1 METIG
6 RQKIWSFLDRSA
18 DCKVTTNTRVREGA
32 GHKVSSF
39 LELARKIAELQFLN
53 RDHVLLFRGQGGDH
67 RNVKGNTSVKPT
79 LFRPEGKGN
88 PDLATL
94 ERRFV
99 LLARAERALVARY
112 QSAGFRGLDRIKRHH
127 VLRWSILQHYE
138 VCATPLLDVTHS
150 IRIAA
155 SFASLSANDRAYL
168 FVLGV
173 PNLSGAVTASAEAG
187 LQIVRLASVCPPSAV
202 RPHIQEGY
210 LLGQYPEVTDVA
222 ERENY
227 FHYEMDFGLRLVAKF
242 YFEPTSFWTDK
253 DFPKVAR
260 SALYPSARDDPLYQ
274 LALDVQKELAA
285 S

>member
-6 RQKIWSFLDRSA
+6 KQKIWSFLDRSQE
-18 DCKVTTNTRVREGA
+18 CKVTTNTRVREGG

-79 LFRPEGKGN
+79 LFRPGGKGN
-88 PDLATL
+88 PDRATL
-94 ERRFV
+94 EKRFEI
-99 LLARAERALVARY
+99 LARAERALVGRY

-155 SFASLSANDRAYL
+155 SFASLS
-168 FVLGV
+168 VK
-173 PNLSGAVTASAEAG
+173 
-187 LQIVRLASVCPPSAV
+187 
-202 RPHIQEGY
+202 
-210 LLGQYPEVTDVA
+210 
-222 ERENY
+222 
-227 FHYEMDFGLRLVAKF
+227 DFGQGPRLCLCARRAE
-242 YFEPTSFWTDK
+242 FERRDHRERGSG
-253 DFPKVAR
+253 
-260 SALYPSARDDPLYQ
+260 SADRPPLERLPAAGGAPAHPGRISAR
-274 LALDVQKELAA
+274 AI

>member
-6 RQKIWSFLDRSA
+6 KQKIWSFLDRSQE
-18 DCKVTTNTRVREGA
+18 CKVTTNTRVREGV
-32 GHKVSSF
+32 GHKVNSF

-53 RDHVLLFRGQGGDH
+53 RDHVLLFRGQGGDQ

-88 PDLATL
+88 PDRATL
-94 ERRFV
+94 EKRFEI
-99 LLARAERALVARY
+99 LARAERALVGRY
-112 QSAGFRGLDRIKRHH
+112 QAAGFRGLDRIKRHH

-155 SFASLSANDRAYL
+155 SFASLCGKSRAYL

-187 LQIVRLASVCPPSAV
+187 LQIVRLASVCPPQAM

-210 LLGQYPEVTDVA
+210 LLGQYPEVTGIA

-242 YFEPTSFWTDK
+242 YFEPNSFWTDN
-253 DFPKVAR
+253 DFLEVAE
-260 SALYPSARDDPLYQ
+260 SALYPNAKDPLHQ
-274 LALDVQKELAA
+274 LALDVQKEVGKG
-285 S
+285 